1 MTDSRK
7 TCSYSQQKN
16 PRNCSLYPIEKEKN
30 DKNKIRGYGVTTRKL
45 T

>member
-16 PRNCSLYPIEKEKN
+16 PRNCSLYPIEKEKIMT
-30 DKNKIRGYGVTTRKL
+30 KTRYVVMV
-45 T
+45 